1 MTPTEI
7 HYTVSGKE
15 IIKTVVTTDNCERR
29 KSLQGDNC
37 IDISFHDTEY
47 IELPAGSYIIFE
59 NENIYLLFDDG
70 DKLLIKNGKYSKERK
85 KLFIGN
91 KDISNS
97 GWSMVLAA
105 EVSATN
111 TKSIF

>member
-1 MTPTEI
+1 MQKAR
-7 HYTVSGKE
+7 GKR
-15 IIKTVVTTDNCERR
+15 VHGNFLTD
-29 KSLQGDNC
+29 
-37 IDISFHDTEY
+37 
-47 IELPAGSYIIFE
+47 IIFE

-91 KDISNS
+91 KNISNS